1 MPSTTIVFIEK
12 SFSHLSNVVVVNSG
26 KTKCVL
32 KRFPNAVIVKIVKLA
47 LAVLAVVEYRFLS
60 SLVTV
65 RVRVTYRVT
74 LRVRVR
80 VRVRVARC
88 YDDNEVNQVKEVIR
102 VRVTRFNDD
111 NEVNLVKGV
120 KEVIC
125 VRVTLFF
132 DVYDVYDDANDVN
145 EVNEVKE
152 FNSTLRFFNP
162 NSSNYLTLGQKFICN
177 NS

>member
-1 MPSTTIVFIEK
+1 MPSTTIVLIEK
-12 SFSHLSNVVVVNSG
+12 SFSHLSNVVEVNSG

-74 LRVRVR
+74 L
-80 VRVRVARC
+80 RVRVARC